1 MKKETKMLKFEN
13 VARVGDIIR
22 AYDFKPC
29 AGRDDAFIEGV
40 VTSANN
46 YEQGFKAFKVR
57 VTADKFLKYETKASK
72 NNRVGLEMFVP
83 METSFMEFDSRIIN
97 LSII

>member
-1 MKKETKMLKFEN
+1 MLKFEN

-40 VTSANN
+40 VLGVTS
-46 YEQGFKAFKVR
+46 EQGYKAFKVR

-97 LSII
+97 LSSI